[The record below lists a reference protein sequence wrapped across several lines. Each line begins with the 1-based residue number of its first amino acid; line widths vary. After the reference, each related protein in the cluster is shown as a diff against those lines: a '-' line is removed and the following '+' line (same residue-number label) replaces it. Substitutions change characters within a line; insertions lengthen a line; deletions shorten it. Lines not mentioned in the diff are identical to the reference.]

1 MDSKNPRQTEVTVDS
16 IAADIEKE
24 FQLSKERF
32 DHDMDAI
39 DQVLPLLTDT
49 KDIFILNMLKSL
61 SQNIFLTAQSQT
73 INGLSFS
80 ILLLKA
86 KKDSTESNTVQQLKE
101 KIAKIEETYS
111 PVIEN
116 MREAFENKKK
126 WLGENI

>member
-1 MDSKNPRQTEVTVDS
+1 VDS